1 MRALGLVGV
10 LLALLIVAWV
20 AKDQLSVTQAHLPEV
35 PGAGPV
41 DKDASVRNQAQQLES
56 QYKNAI
62 DDAMKQN
69 EKALKKATQ

>member
-41 DKDASVRNQAQQLES
+41 DKGASVRDQAQQLEN
-56 QYKNAI
+56 QYKNAVN
-62 DDAMKQN
+62 AAVQQN
-69 EKALKKATQ
+69 ETALKKAAQ

>member
-20 AKDQLSVTQAHLPEV
+20 AKEQLNVPQAHLPGV

-41 DKDASVRNQAQQLES
+41 NKDASVRAQAQQIES
-56 QYKNAI
+56 QYKSAV
-62 DDAMKQN
+62 DAAVKQN
-69 EKALKKATQ
+69 EAALKKAAQ